1 MNDIF
6 YMKQAITQAKKA
18 ADINEVPVGAVIVKN
33 NKILSTGYNQVVK
46 LSDPSAH
53 AEVIAIREAA
63 AKIQNYR
70 LVNCHLFVTLEPCL
84 MCAGIIINSRLSSV
98 TYASYDI
105 KTGVVQ
111 SNLRVF
117 ENKSLNHH
125 TTTKGGVMDDESVN
139 LLKKFFLERRK

>member
-18 ADINEVPVGAVIVKN
+18 AVINEVPVGAVIVKN

-98 TYASYDI
+98 TYAYYGI
-105 KTGVVQ
+105 KTCVVQ

-125 TTTKGGVMDDESVN
+125 TTTKGGVMDDESVK